1 MTAAEVLSAG
11 GPLAKVVENF
21 KPRQAQQSMAEHVA
35 ETLANHGTLICEAG
49 TGTGKTFAYLV
60 PALLSGKKVLIS
72 TGTKNLQDQ
81 LFHRDLPLLRQAL
94 AVPVQVALLKG
105 RANYLC
111 LHRLEQAQED
121 SRSRPRAVPVSEIQ
135 RIASWAGSTRSGD
148 IAELTDVP
156 ESSPVWP
163 QVTSTT
169 DNCLGQECAFFSDCH
184 VVKARREAAAADVVV
199 VNHHLFLADMALR
212 DEGFGEV
219 LPGAEAVVFD
229 EAHQLPETASRF
241 FGTTLSSRQLLDLA
255 RDSIAAQLE
264 EAPDFPKLR
273 EAAEGLESAAREFRL
288 ALGVPVRRAAWQVI
302 AAEPSVTGALARLQ
316 EALNQLKTYLQA
328 MAERGKEL
336 ENCSRRVLTLLAR
349 LALFFGEPEQQAVRW
364 FETTARGF
372 LLYVTP
378 LDISQPFQAR
388 IAAYKS
394 AWIFTS
400 ATLAIGDDFSH
411 FKSRI
416 GIGKCV
422 EARWDSPFDFAR
434 QAMLYLPRIDRDPRD
449 FGYTEAV
456 VEAALPVIEASRG
469 RAFLLF
475 TSHKALQLAESLLR
489 GRIAY
494 PLLTQGEAPKADLL
508 ARFRRAGNA
517 VLLGTNSF
525 WEGVDVR
532 GEALSCVIIDKLP
545 FASPDDPVMQARIQA
560 LRDRGENPFM
570 DFQVPEAVILLKQG
584 VGRLIRDEHDRGVL
598 MLCDPR
604 LLGKSYGR
612 VFLQALPAMQLTREV
627 EDVEQFFSQES
638 A

>member
-1 MTAAEVLSAG
+1 MTPAEILSAG
-11 GPLAKVVENF
+11 GPLAKVVDNF
-21 KPRQAQQSMAEHVA
+21 TPREAQQAMTELVA
-35 ETLANHGTLICEAG
+35 KTLDTHDTLICEAG

-94 AVPVQVALLKG
+94 AVPVRVALLKG

-121 SRSRPRAVPVSEIQ
+121 SRSHPRAIPVSEIQ
-135 RIASWAGSTRSGD
+135 RIASWAGRTRSGD
-148 IAELTDVP
+148 IAELADVP

-163 QVTSTT
+163 HVTSTT
-169 DNCLGQECAFFSDCH
+169 DNCLGQDCAFFTDCH

-241 FGTTLSSRQLLDLA
+241 FGITLSSRQLLDLA

-273 EAAEGLESAAREFRL
+273 EVADRLESAVREFRL
-288 ALGVPVRRAAWQVI
+288 TLGVPIRRAAWRVI
-302 AAEPSVTGALARLQ
+302 ANDTATTAGLEKLT
-316 EALNQLKTYLQA
+316 EAIAQIKTHLNA
-328 MAERGKEL
+328 MAGRGKEL
-336 ENCSRRVLTLLAR
+336 ENCERRAQTALER
-349 LALFFGEPEQQAVRW
+349 LAQFSGEPEQAAVRW

-378 LDISQPFQAR
+378 LDISKPFQAR

-416 GIGKCV
+416 GIGKCI

-434 QAMLYLPRIDRDPRD
+434 QAMLYLPRIGLDPRD

-456 VEAALPVIEASRG
+456 VQAAIPVIEASRG

-494 PLLTQGEAPKADLL
+494 PLLAQGEAPKAELL

-584 VGRLIRDEHDRGVL
+584 MGRLIRDEHDRGVL

-612 VFLQALPAMQLTREV
+612 IFLEALPRMRVTRQVEEV
-627 EDVEQFFSQES
+627 ERFFSQG
-638 A
+638 